1 MDQQTLQQLRGA
13 SDLVTEGVD
22 ATAAAIG
29 EAHQAMAQRQYA
41 VLTRIESLVGDVTA
55 LEQVQ
60 RMITAGVYRT
70 IRAVNRITGK
80 VATRVWDHLEVK

>member
-13 SDLVTEGVD
+13 SDLVTERVD
-22 ATAAAIG
+22 ATPAAIG
-29 EAHQAMAQRQYA
+29 ETHQAMAQRQYA
-41 VLTRIESLVGDVTA
+41 VLTRIESLVGDVTG

-70 IRAVNRITGK
+70 IRTVNRITGK